1 MAQDK
6 TTIKI
11 NIDLKVPKSWE
22 DLDEKQLRYVFGLIA
37 QGNSE
42 APQAGNTGKRVFELE
57 A

>member
-1 MAQDK
+1 MA
-6 TTIKI
+6 TGSETITI
-11 NIDLKVPKSWE
+11 TIDLKVPKSWE

-42 APQAGNTGKRVFELE
+42 APRAGNTGKRGFGLE